1 MNALSHEC
9 TSLAAVTKHDAVQNF
24 FKSKE
29 LLTNLSTIYVLRYF
43 RQVRF

>member
-1 MNALSHEC
+1 MNALLDEC
-9 TSLAAVTKHDAVQNF
+9 TSLVAVTEHDALQNF

-29 LLTNLSTIYVLRYF
+29 LLTNLTTIYVLRYF